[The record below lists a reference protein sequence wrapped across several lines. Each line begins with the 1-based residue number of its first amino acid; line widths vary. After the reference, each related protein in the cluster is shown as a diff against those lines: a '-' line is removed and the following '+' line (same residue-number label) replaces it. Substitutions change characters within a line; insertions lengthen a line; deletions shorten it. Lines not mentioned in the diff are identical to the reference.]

1 MNLTK
6 SKRNLLVTL
15 LSFMVG
21 MIYFI
26 PFIRISFYD
35 QTIAALNLTNTQ
47 LGFLGSIYGTLAIFC
62 YAVGGILAQKFS
74 PRILIGISLAGT
86 GATTLW
92 QATFPSYTSLIIIFA
107 LYAVFTTATLWS
119 PYITLMRSF
128 GSDSEQGRLF
138 GISESLRSLVS
149 AAVGFLFIW
158 IFSLFSDEMGGYR
171 MILIIAAVIYFVFAV
186 LTDRISL
193 FCPDGKERSGKKGQ
207 YTGSLKAS
215 RRLAGRSVHFL
226 LLRA

>member
-128 GSDSEQGRLF
+128 GSDAEQGRLF

-158 IFSLFSDEMGGYR
+158 QLNHSVGNRPFR
-171 MILIIAAVIYFVFAV
+171 RKNIIPEIID
-186 LTDRISL
+186 LWKKKIRICL
-193 FCPDGKERSGKKGQ
+193 
-207 YTGSLKAS
+207 
-215 RRLAGRSVHFL
+215 
-226 LLRA
+226 

>member
-21 MIYFI
+21 MIHFI

-86 GATTLW
+86 GATTL
-92 QATFPSYTSLIIIFA
+92 
-107 LYAVFTTATLWS
+107 
-119 PYITLMRSF
+119 
-128 GSDSEQGRLF
+128 
-138 GISESLRSLVS
+138 
-149 AAVGFLFIW
+149 FL
-158 IFSLFSDEMGGYR
+158 
-171 MILIIAAVIYFVFAV
+171 
-186 LTDRISL
+186 
-193 FCPDGKERSGKKGQ
+193 
-207 YTGSLKAS
+207 
-215 RRLAGRSVHFL
+215 
-226 LLRA
+226 

>member
-74 PRILIGISLAGT
+74 PRILIGISPVSYTHLSHLKCT
-86 GATTLW
+86 FWLPVLLW
-92 QATFPSYTSLIIIFA
+92 QT
-107 LYAVFTTATLWS
+107 AV
-119 PYITLMRSF
+119 P
-128 GSDSEQGRLF
+128 
-138 GISESLRSLVS
+138 
-149 AAVGFLFIW
+149 
-158 IFSLFSDEMGGYR
+158 
-171 MILIIAAVIYFVFAV
+171 
-186 LTDRISL
+186 
-193 FCPDGKERSGKKGQ
+193 PD
-207 YTGSLKAS
+207 
-215 RRLAGRSVHFL
+215 V
-226 LLRA
+226 

>member
-86 GATTLW
+86 GAHNAVAGNFSVLYQSYHHICTLCRIHYG
-92 QATFPSYTSLIIIFA
+92 YT
-107 LYAVFTTATLWS
+107 
-119 PYITLMRSF
+119 
-128 GSDSEQGRLF
+128 
-138 GISESLRSLVS
+138 LVS
-149 AAVGFLFIW
+149 LYYSYEEFWF
-158 IFSLFSDEMGGYR
+158 
-171 MILIIAAVIYFVFAV
+171 
-186 LTDRISL
+186 
-193 FCPDGKERSGKKGQ
+193 
-207 YTGSLKAS
+207 
-215 RRLAGRSVHFL
+215 
-226 LLRA
+226 